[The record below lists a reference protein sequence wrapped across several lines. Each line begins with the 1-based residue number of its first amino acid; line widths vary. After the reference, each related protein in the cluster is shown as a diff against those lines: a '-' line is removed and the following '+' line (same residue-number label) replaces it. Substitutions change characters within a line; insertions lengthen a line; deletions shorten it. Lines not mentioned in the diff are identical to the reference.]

1 MRTVRIVPAAL
12 LLLAFLLAAGTSVSV
27 ASAAVRDDFDQVLRG
42 VLAPSPPAQARLT
55 AAEGMAWDAFGIS
68 LDIDGTTA
76 ILGADGS
83 GEGRGAA
90 YVFVRGAGGWTQQAK
105 LTAGDG
111 MPGDYF
117 GRSVSLD
124 GDMAVVGASGAN
136 AEQGAAYVFV
146 RSGGSWTQQARLTAA
161 DGAPTDRFG
170 ERVAIDGDTALVG
183 TRYPLPFM
191 GETRCDPAYV
201 FVRSGGIWTQQARL
215 MASDQVVGDKF
226 GSSLAIA
233 GDTALLGASS
243 DTVGS
248 NAAQGSAYV
257 FLRAGGAWSEQAHL
271 IAADGAA
278 VDRFGA
284 SVALDGDTALIGAD
298 GGGGYQ
304 LGSAYVFARSG
315 TGWTQ
320 EAKMVSPEGQ
330 PQDFFGSCVAFDGGT
345 AVIAATAGRKTSDW
359 DYGAAYIFARAGGDW
374 LFQREITTDLRND
387 GFAWCV
393 ALDGDTALVGAPFET
408 VGAADNQGAA
418 YVYDV
423 GAPVTAAA
431 VSPAPNAAGWNRTAV
446 TLALSATDAYSGVAW
461 TRYRLAGTSDWSSYT
476 GPFQVSRPGASVYEV
491 RSSDVVGNTEATRT
505 ATVRIDGTRPT
516 TKALAD
522 VAVQRGKTA
531 TLRLRVADTI
541 SPQARV
547 TVKIYKG
554 AALKRTFTLG
564 LRNTNANI
572 SYRYLCT
579 LPRGNY
585 TWKVF
590 AADLAGNT
598 QARTGQGGMVV
609 R

>member
-1 MRTVRIVPAAL
+1 MRAVRFFPATL
-12 LLLAFLLAAGTSVSV
+12 LLMAFLLAAGTFSCV
-27 ASAAVRDDFDQVLRG
+27 ASAAVRDDSGRVVRG
-42 VLAPSPPAQARLT
+42 VLAPSPPAQARL
-55 AAEGMAWDAFGIS
+55 AAPDGMAWDAFGIS

-111 MPGDYF
+111 IPGDYF

-124 GDMAVVGASGAN
+124 GDMAVVGASGAS
-136 AEQGAAYVFV
+136 ADQGAAYVFV
-146 RSGGSWTQQARLTAA
+146 RSGGNWTQQARLTAA

-191 GETRCDPAYV
+191 GETRRDPAYV

-215 MASDQVVGDKF
+215 MASDQAVGDKF

-233 GDTALLGASS
+233 GDTVLLGASG

-248 NAAQGSAYV
+248 NEAQGSAYV
-257 FLRAGGAWSEQAHL
+257 FVRAGGAWSEQAHL
-271 IAADGAA
+271 IVADGAA

-320 EAKMVSPEGQ
+320 EAKMVSPEGR
-330 PQDFFGSCVAFDGGT
+330 PQDFFGSCVALDGGT
-345 AVIAATAGRKTSDW
+345 AVIAATSGRKTSDW
-359 DYGAAYIFARAGGDW
+359 EYGAAYVFARAGGDW
-374 LFQREITTDLRND
+374 LFQRDITTDLRND

-408 VGAADNQGAA
+408 VGAADNQGAVYA
-418 YVYDV
+418 YDAV
-423 GAPVTAAA
+423 APVTAAA
-431 VSPAPNAAGWNRTAV
+431 VSPAPNAAGWNKTAV
-446 TLALSATDAYSGVAW
+446 TLTLSATDAYSGVAW
-461 TRYRLAGTSDWSSYT
+461 TRFRLAGATDWSSYT
-476 GPFQVSRPGASVYEV
+476 SPFSVSRPGASVYEV
-491 RSSDVVGNTEATRT
+491 RSSDVAGNTEATGT
-505 ATVRIDGTRPT
+505 VTVRIDGTRPT
-516 TKALAD
+516 TKVLAD
-522 VAVQRGKTA
+522 VVVQRGKTS
-531 TLRLRVADTI
+531 TLRLRVADTV
-541 SPQARV
+541 SPQASV
-547 TVKIYKG
+547 TVKVYKG
-554 AALKRTFTLG
+554 AALKRTLTLG
-564 LRNTNANI
+564 LRTTNANI
-572 SYRYLCT
+572 SHRYLCT
-579 LPRGNY
+579 LPRGSY

-590 AADLAGNT
+590 AVDLAGNT
-598 QARTGQGGMVV
+598 QAKAGQGVLRV